1 MAKTV
6 IENLRDFGQSI
17 WLDNISR
24 SLITSGKLKELLAQD
39 LSGVTSN
46 PTIFDKA
53 ISQSKDYDE
62 TIAQLYRK
70 GKSVFEVYDELTISD
85 VQAATDIFRPLY
97 EKTDKL
103 DGYVSLEINP
113 KLARLTQD
121 TVKEGKRLWEKVNR
135 PNLMLKVPATE
146 EGFSAIEA
154 LLVEGMNVN
163 TTLIFSLEQYIK
175 TAQAF
180 LKGMQRLADKG
191 ARLSD
196 TRSVASVFV
205 SRTDTAIDAILEQ
218 CVKNAPNQQEA
229 ARVQSLRGKAA
240 VSNCALIYGKFLEIF
255 SSPEWKQLE
264 GKGASLQRIV
274 WASTSSKNPRYSDIK
289 YVSELISKDT
299 VNTVPGNTFEAFLDH
314 GIVKEALTKD
324 VAGAA
329 KVIQELKAL
338 TIDINEVCSKL
349 LNDGVIAFE
358 KSFDSLLTSIEEK
371 AKSTSADER
380 CKNTP

>member
-1 MAKTV
+1 MPKTV

-24 SLITSGKLKELLAQD
+24 SLIASGRLKAMLAQG

-46 PTIFDKA
+46 PSIFDKA

-62 TIAQLYRK
+62 TIAQLYGK
-70 GKSVFEVYDELTISD
+70 GKSVFEVYDGLTISD
-85 VQAATDIFRPLY
+85 VQAAADIFRPLY
-97 EKTDKL
+97 EKTGKL

-121 TVKEGKRLWEKVNR
+121 TLEEGRRLWKKVNR

-146 EGFSAIEA
+146 EGFGAIEA
-154 LLVEGMNVN
+154 LLAEGMNVN
-163 TTLIFSLEQYIK
+163 ATLIFSLEQYLEA
-175 TAQAF
+175 AQAF
-180 LKGMQRLADKG
+180 LRGMRRLGDKG
-191 ARLSD
+191 ARSGD
-196 TRSVASVFV
+196 ARSVASVFV
-205 SRTDTAIDAILEQ
+205 SRTDTTIDAIMEQ
-218 CVKNAPNQQEA
+218 LIKNAPNQQEA
-229 ARVQSLRGKAA
+229 ARLQSLRGKAA

-255 SSPEWKQLE
+255 SSHEWKQLE

-299 VNTVPGNTFEAFLDH
+299 VNTVPDNTFDAFLDH

-324 VAGAA
+324 VTAA
-329 KVIQELKAL
+329 QIVIEELRTL
-338 TIDINEVCSKL
+338 NIDINEVCLKL

-358 KSFDSLLTSIEEK
+358 KSFDFLLVSIEEK
-371 AKSTSADER
+371 AKSASAVAV
-380 CKNTP
+380 

>member
-1 MAKTV
+1 MAQTT

-17 WLDNISR
+17 WLDNISC
-24 SLITSGKLKELLAQD
+24 SLIASGKLKALLAQG

-62 TIAQLYRK
+62 TIAQLHRK
-70 GKSVFEVYDELTISD
+70 GKSVFEVYDDLTISD

-97 EKTDKL
+97 EKTNKL

-121 TVKEGKRLWEKVNR
+121 TIEEGKRLWKKVNR

-146 EGFSAIEA
+146 EGFGAIEA
-154 LLVEGMNVN
+154 LLAQGMNVN
-163 TTLIFSLEQYIK
+163 ATLIFSLEQYIK

-180 LKGMQRLADKG
+180 LKGMRRLADKG

-196 TRSVASVFV
+196 THSVASVFV
-205 SRTDTAIDAILEQ
+205 SRTDTAIDASIEQ
-218 CVKNAPNQQEA
+218 LIKNAPNQEEA
-229 ARVQSLRGKAA
+229 VRLQSLRGKAA
-240 VSNCALIYGKFLEIF
+240 VSNCGLIYGKFLEIYQ
-255 SSPEWKQLE
+255 SPEWKQLE
-264 GKGASLQRIV
+264 DKGASLQRIV

-289 YVSELISKDT
+289 YVSELISQNT
-299 VNTVPGNTFEAFLDH
+299 VNTVPDTTLEAFLDH
-314 GIVKEALTKD
+314 GIVKEALTKNITP
-324 VAGAA
+324 AA
-329 KVIQELKAL
+329 EVIRELKAL
-338 TIDINEVCSKL
+338 TIDINEVCAKL

-358 KSFDSLLTSIEEK
+358 KSFDSLLASIEEK
-371 AKSTSADER
+371 AKAQSAMAV
-380 CKNTP
+380 

>member
-1 MAKTV
+1 MPKTV

-17 WLDNISR
+17 WLDTISR
-24 SLITSGKLKELLAQD
+24 SLIASGRLKVMLAQG

-62 TIAQLYRK
+62 TIAQLHRK
-70 GKSVFEVYDELTISD
+70 GKSVFEVYDDLTISD

-121 TVKEGKRLWEKVNR
+121 TVEEGRRLWKKVNR

-146 EGFSAIEA
+146 EGFGAIEV
-154 LLVEGMNVN
+154 LLAEGMNVN
-163 TTLIFSLEQYIK
+163 ATLIFSLEQYIK

-180 LKGMQRLADKG
+180 LKGMRRLADKG
-191 ARLSD
+191 VRLND
-196 TRSVASVFV
+196 ARSVASVFV

-218 CVKNAPNQQEA
+218 LIKKDPNQQEA
-229 ARVQSLRGKAA
+229 ARLQLLRGKAA
-240 VSNCALIYGKFLEIF
+240 VSNCALIYGEFLEIF
-255 SSPEWKQLE
+255 SSREWKQFE

-274 WASTSSKNPRYSDIK
+274 WASTSAKNQQYSDIK
-289 YVSELISKDT
+289 YVSELISNDT
-299 VNTVPGNTFEAFLDH
+299 VNTVPDNTFEAFLDH

-324 VAGAA
+324 VAAA
-329 KVIQELKAL
+329 QRVIKELKTL
-338 TIDINEVCSKL
+338 NIDINEVCSKL
-349 LNDGVIAFE
+349 LNGGVIAFE
-358 KSFDSLLTSIEEK
+358 KSFDSLLASIEEK
-371 AKSTSADER
+371 AKSTSAVVV
-380 CKNTP
+380 